1 MLVVMV
7 VLGLLG
13 VGVEV
18 GVEAVVVVLL
28 LKKGSGV
35 EG

>member
-1 MLVVMV
+1 MV